1 MLLKYMFLHCGTEC
15 NEMYR
20 KIFVE
25 QELALDE
32 QQKIYKISDISEIL
46 LKCED
51 ILDIKERRKENWNY
65 IMKSLDNK
73 KSYSVI

>member
-1 MLLKYMFLHCGTEC
+1 MSNRKYT
-15 NEMYR
+15 
-20 KIFVE
+20 
-25 QELALDE
+25 
-32 QQKIYKISDISEIL
+32 KISDISEIL

-73 KSYSVI
+73 KVIPLYNEKSEDFIPFSFPGFGG